1 VSAALRHSPVTSL
14 WSEEDE
20 VGQLAR
26 GQPREPAALAQS
38 TKREAPVAIE
48 AVPAQRGG
56 VERLAAHG
64 FHRIAENRFNLS
76 NLDRHFVLRS
86 W

>member
-1 VSAALRHSPVTSL
+1 L
-14 WSEEDE
+14 
-20 VGQLAR
+20 LAISQ
-26 GQPREPAALAQS
+26 GNPPPIA
-38 TKREAPVAIE
+38 VE

-76 NLDRHFVLRS
+76 NLDRHFVL
-86 W
+86 